1 MDEKRL
7 RSHYFELPGKT
18 GAFSIELEKD
28 CFPGIEEDELYNFGK
43 MFSDFLY
50 GLLIEN
56 PEMRNNYLNIF
67 TSILKDIAI
76 PIEDKDIDSLLR
88 YSNLAFREGDY
99 KNSLF
104 LSKLILSRIN
114 QIVDDKI
121 ANNDR
126 LIGKETIHLQIST
139 LNFIGY
145 LFSKIK
151 KNVDYGLKLTN
162 IANTLLNEFDEKN
175 DETIA
180 LRAAILD
187 TLGALYILKKDW
199 DSAIKNLLAAHEFD
213 RLLISHGQIDEIS
226 FRLTCSNLGYAL
238 VQKCSCL
245 IDDETGN
252 VNIHKIEENLKK
264 SKAFFMMVQVDKAPA
279 VPENH
284 LKNLELLASIK
295 RMKKGL
301 SLHEEVRKKLQRRL
315 I

>member
-18 GAFSIELEKD
+18 GAFSIELEND
-28 CFPGIEEDELYNFGK
+28 CFPGFEEDELYNFGK
-43 MFSDFLY
+43 MLSDFLY

-56 PEMRNNYLNIF
+56 PEMRDNYLNIF
-67 TSILKDIAI
+67 KSILKDIAI
-76 PIEDKDIDSLLR
+76 PIEDKDIDSLVR
-88 YSNLAFREGDY
+88 YSNLAFHEGDY

-114 QIVDDKI
+114 QIVDNKI

-126 LIGKETIHLQIST
+126 IIDKETIHLQIST

-151 KNVDYGLKLTN
+151 KNVDYGLKLTT

-199 DSAIKNLLAAHEFD
+199 DSAIKNLFAAHEYD

-238 VQKCSCL
+238 VQKCNCL
-245 IDDETGN
+245 IDDESGN
-252 VNIHKIEENLKK
+252 VNIQEIEENLKK
-264 SKAFFMMVQVDKAPA
+264 SKDLFMMVQVDKAPA
-279 VPENH
+279 VPEKH
-284 LKNLELLASIK
+284 LKDLELLTSVK

-301 SLHEEVRKKLQRRL
+301 SIYEEVRKKLQRRL

>member
-28 CFPGIEEDELYNFGK
+28 CFPGLEEDELYNFGK

-67 TSILKDIAI
+67 NSILKDIAI

-245 IDDETGN
+245 IDDEPGN
-252 VNIHKIEENLKK
+252 VNIHEIEGNLKK
-264 SKAFFMMVQVDKAPA
+264 SKDFFMMVQVDKAPA